1 MLVETDKTLVKLRS
15 CTKFLHTLLKCCYQN
30 PLDLMPMHC
39 SFGDSQR
46 NMKRNLMKMT
56 IGILLY
62 KKNHKQPLRK
72 QLPFFGQKANFLSRY
87 SELFG
92 QHPQTLCKIKRL
104 ECRDPR
110 SKVNMFWSSS
120 QHTLLFQKFL
130 YQGKNISLPIL
141 EQSPLLRFKSTQN
154 PVSYLTTHSRPINPN
169 SEPIKVGTSK
179 FLNNAFEPIVP
190 SSTSSKLQ
198 CKPSRY
204 KVDLIMY
211 HQDIFHLNLV
221 KPHQWRYR
229 LSWEIHIGLRLAEEN
244 LLPSSLS

>member
-110 SKVNMFWSSS
+110 SKVNMFCPSS
-120 QHTLLFQKFL
+120 QHTLLFQKVL

-141 EQSPLLRFKSTQN
+141 EQGPLLRLKSTQN
-154 PVSYLTTHSRPINPN
+154 PVRHLTTHSRSIDPN
-169 SEPIKVGTSK
+169 SESIKVGTSK
-179 FLNNAFEPIVP
+179 FLNNAFETIVP
-190 SSTSSKLQ
+190 SRTSSKLQ

-204 KVDLIMY
+204 KVDLIMH
-211 HQDIFHLNLV
+211 HQDIFHLNLI

-229 LSWEIHIGLRLAEEN
+229 LS
-244 LLPSSLS
+244 

>member
-1 MLVETDKTLVKLRS
+1 
-15 CTKFLHTLLKCCYQN
+15 
-30 PLDLMPMHC
+30 
-39 SFGDSQR
+39 
-46 NMKRNLMKMT
+46 MKMT

-110 SKVNMFWSSS
+110 SKVNMFCPSS

-130 YQGKNISLPIL
+130 YQRKNLSLPIL
-141 EQSPLLRFKSTQN
+141 EHLSLLRLKSTQN
-154 PVSYLTTHSRPINPN
+154 PVRHLTTHGSPINSN
-169 SEPIKVGTSK
+169 SEPIKIGTSK
-179 FLNNAFEPIVP
+179 FLNNAFETIVP

-204 KVDLIMY
+204 KVNLIMH

-229 LSWEIHIGLRLAEEN
+229 LS
-244 LLPSSLS
+244 